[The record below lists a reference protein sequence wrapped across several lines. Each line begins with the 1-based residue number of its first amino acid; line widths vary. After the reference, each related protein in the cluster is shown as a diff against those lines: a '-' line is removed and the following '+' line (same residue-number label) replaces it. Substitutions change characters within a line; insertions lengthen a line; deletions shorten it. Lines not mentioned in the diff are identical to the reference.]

1 MVEINPATNKTLSL
15 DLQFLPY
22 NKRNIETIS
31 NVLER
36 RLMPGIKILYQINHN
51 LLTIATFVTY
61 A

>member
-1 MVEINPATNKTLSL
+1 MVEIDPATNKTLSL

-31 NVLER
+31 KVLER
-36 RLMPGIKILYQINHN
+36 RLMPGIKILYQINRN